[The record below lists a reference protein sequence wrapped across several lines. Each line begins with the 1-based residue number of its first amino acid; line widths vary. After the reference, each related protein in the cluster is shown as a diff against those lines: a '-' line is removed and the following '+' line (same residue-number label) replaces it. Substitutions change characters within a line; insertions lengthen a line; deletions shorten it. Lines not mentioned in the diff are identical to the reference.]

1 MPSKPSTNES
11 GKKDGVAR
19 NCNSEKAMKLTKH
32 GTKLVNLKMI
42 DINYMEWADHFIMII
57 KTPRCKSLKI
67 YNLGDEEM
75 VMSGG

>member
-11 GKKDGVAR
+11 RKMMLPGTVILR
-19 NCNSEKAMKLTKH
+19 KAWSWPNN
-32 GTKLVNLKMI
+32 GTKLVNLEMT

-75 VMSGG
+75 VMNGS